1 MRSGADQNFIRLFMI
16 GAAGTGVWMAK
27 EIGALEKY
35 GLTADLIYISSDQ
48 SYCKL
53 SPATI

>member
-1 MRSGADQNFIRLFMI
+1 MRCGADQNFIRLFMI